1 MKRHIAAA
9 IEVLTSRRVLT
20 AAAVIGVISA
30 LLGVGINTALSRFVL
45 ALPQGAELP
54 DTRVA
59 PRVADVAEPPE
70 PLVPRALSRDAY
82 IDPILRRNMF
92 DSSAVGTLISEGGD
106 DSPLTDLNL
115 TLLATV
121 VAVPDIYS
129 SALISEGSSG
139 GKALGFG
146 IGDKLTGGEGTI
158 IAIEQKR
165 VLIRRSSGR
174 EEYLEMGGG
183 SGVKQA
189 PVAAEPGAEE
199 EGITREGDKVVVERK
214 VIDDAL
220 GNLESLASKIRAV
233 PHKGPDGEID
243 GFRLSAIRRGTL
255 FDKLGIKNG
264 DIIHAVNGQPLTS
277 ADGALALYQQ
287 MQNESSFSFEVTR
300 RNQKQTLAFEI
311 R

>member
-20 AAAVIGVISA
+20 GAAVIGVISA
-30 LLGVGINTALSRFVL
+30 LSAVALNTALSRFVL

-54 DTRVA
+54 DTRIA
-59 PRVADVAEPPE
+59 PTVADVGERFTPT
-70 PLVPRALSRDAY
+70 VPRALSRDAY
-82 IDPILRRNMF
+82 ISPILQRNMF
-92 DSSAVGTLISEGGD
+92 DSSAVGTLSAESGD

-121 VAVPDIYS
+121 VASPDIYS
-129 SALISEGSSG
+129 SALISDGARG
-139 GKALGFG
+139 GKSAGYG
-146 IGDKLTGGEGTI
+146 IGDKVAGSDGVI

-165 VLIRRSSGR
+165 ILIRRASGK

-183 SGVKQA
+183 QGVRPTQVA
-189 PVAAEPGAEE
+189 DAAEPDA
-199 EGITREGDKVVVERK
+199 EGITKEGDKVIIERK

-233 PHKGPDGEID
+233 PHKGPDGEVD

-277 ADGALALYQQ
+277 ADGAFQVYQQ
-287 MQNESSFSFEVTR
+287 MQNEANFSFEVTR
-300 RNQKQTLAFEI
+300 RNQKQTLSFEV